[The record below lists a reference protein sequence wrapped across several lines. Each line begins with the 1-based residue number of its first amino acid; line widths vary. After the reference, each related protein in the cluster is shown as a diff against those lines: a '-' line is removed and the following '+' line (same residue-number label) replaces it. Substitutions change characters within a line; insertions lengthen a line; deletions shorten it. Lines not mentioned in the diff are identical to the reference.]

1 MIKPT
6 AAHADPVLKAAYKLL
21 ILHQL
26 NQRIDLNA
34 YPRQQ
39 LADALG
45 VHRITLW
52 RYLRDLKRLE
62 ADVQDVLN
70 KLQASD

>member
-1 MIKPT
+1 MTKLS
-6 AAHADPVLKAAYKLL
+6 AHADPVLKAAYKLL

-26 NQRIDLNA
+26 RQEIDLDA

-52 RYLRDLKRLE
+52 RYLRDLRRLE
-62 ADVQDVLN
+62 ADVQQVLD
-70 KLQASD
+70 KLQAPG